1 MKHGSQSGSG
11 TFEIYESS
19 DSCAN
24 EMGIDTDIWIL
35 TGIKLRDT
43 TNSFDRR
50 CEFCFTKLFGKLV
63 IGITCFAINFIE
75 KSFRPPYFKQ
85 LDLPCGSS
93 CQFQVGKSWNN
104 IAIKYMTSTI
114 NSRN

>member
-1 MKHGSQSGSG
+1 M
-11 TFEIYESS
+11 
-19 DSCAN
+19 
-24 EMGIDTDIWIL
+24 WV
-35 TGIKLRDT
+35 
-43 TNSFDRR
+43 SFH
-50 CEFCFTKLFGKLV
+50 EVVWELV

-75 KSFRPPYFKQ
+75 KSSRPPYFKQ

-104 IAIKYMTSTI
+104 IAIKYVTSAI